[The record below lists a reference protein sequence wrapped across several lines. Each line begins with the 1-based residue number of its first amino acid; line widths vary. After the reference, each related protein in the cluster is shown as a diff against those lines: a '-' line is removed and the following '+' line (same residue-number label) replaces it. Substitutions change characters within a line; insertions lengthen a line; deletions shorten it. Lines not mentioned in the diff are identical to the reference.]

1 MIFWPA
7 LLSETLTLDLLN
19 NGDLLSKDIFLAL
32 DVRMGERL
40 VLMRAELFSVRFLE
54 DVSFWGLKKMR
65 AGVEFFFFDEEKA
78 GSVG

>member
-1 MIFWPA
+1 
-7 LLSETLTLDLLN
+7 
-19 NGDLLSKDIFLAL
+19 
-32 DVRMGERL
+32 MGERL

>member
-1 MIFWPA
+1 MFWPG
-7 LLSETLTLDLLN
+7 LLSEKVTLDLLN
-19 NGDLLSKDIFLAL
+19 NGDRLSKGIFFGLQ
-32 DVRMGERL
+32 VRIGERL
-40 VLMRAELFSVRFLE
+40 VLMRAELFSERFLE